1 MTKTETE
8 LEQVQDL
15 PLTTSQAAAI
25 VGVTPQTLRRMEERG
40 KITAKR
46 GPNGDRQFSTH
57 ECLRIAASGEE
68 EIYRSS
74 VENPLSLA
82 EVVAQYQERLA
93 EERDYM
99 TADEAVLEL
108 NASRATLRR
117 WEVNG
122 KITSK
127 RSRFTRHTLFLRK
140 DVKDLIARRM
150 FS

>member
-8 LEQVQDL
+8 LEQIEDL

-25 VGVTPQTLRRMEERG
+25 VGVTPQTLRRMVERN

-57 ECLRIAASGEE
+57 ECLRVASSGEE

-93 EERDYM
+93 EQRDYM
-99 TADEAVLEL
+99 TADEAVLAL
-108 NASRATLRR
+108 GASRATLRR
-117 WEVNG
+117 WEMQK
-122 KITSK
+122 KIKSK
-127 RSRFTRHTLFLRK
+127 RSRFTKHTLFLRK
-140 DVKDLIARRM
+140 DVQNLIALRM
-150 FS
+150 FA

>member
-8 LEQVQDL
+8 LEQVEDL

-25 VGVTPQTLRRMEERG
+25 VGVTPQTLRRMVDRN

-74 VENPLSLA
+74 VPNPLSLA
-82 EVVAQYQERLA
+82 EVVAQYKERLT
-93 EERDYM
+93 EEREYM
-99 TADEAVLEL
+99 TADEAVLTL
-108 NASRATLRR
+108 GASRATLRR
-117 WEVNG
+117 WEVQG
-122 KITSK
+122 KIKSK

-140 DVKDLIARRM
+140 DVKNLLALRM